1 MYMKY
6 IIQHTVVIPY
16 PVSGQPIGSIFRGQ
30 EIQEER
36 VLEILR

>member
-16 PVSGQPIGSIFRGQ
+16 AVLGQSIGSIFRGQ
-30 EIQEER
+30 EIHEER
-36 VLEILR
+36 VLEI